1 MYSSIINVNNDPD
14 SNIIQKYCNDDII
27 SDFYTKSKSNFIK
40 KKRNLS
46 EPKNLAC
53 KNDKLGE
60 GGYGIVFK
68 DDLNILVAKKLISK
82 KNKKIFENEI
92 KYLELLK
99 KSEVR
104 NNVVHYYKSDEI
116 ENKYII
122 YLELCDGNLR
132 DFRKKITKKYNGKF
146 PLYMIQNIMKQ
157 INEVMKYLLTK
168 ERVSYNDM
176 KPENILYKT
185 IDEEKE
191 LYEFKLCDFGLVD
204 KLSKNDITTQISG
217 TGYYMEPEK
226 KKLYD
231 KDIHVYDK
239 ELSELYDLGNIM
251 HFLFF
256 GKKFTK
262 TSNKE
267 TGEFDELEE
276 EDKINKIEDEDFK
289 FILKNTNTQDVH
301 KIRVDD
307 YFKSNF
313 FKKDRKDLKDGIN
326 DNKYFKLKEDEA
338 IEIAKKITKIK
349 NPKQLDY
356 KYDIINE
363 KLSKEVEHFTSYL
376 ENNNFYF
383 VCYNNK
389 ENQIEIYKEN
399 KEKYSIREEN
409 EKIKIKK
416 KLENVNDI
424 LIYQNYILILSSP
437 ICYINIKKDFNQK
450 YIDKKNLFVKFITIE
465 DKKIFVYLNE
475 KNEINTFEIEI
486 KDNEFNIIK
495 EDFIIN
501 IENYDEKINNF
512 DCFKTSKNDI
522 LIYLFTDNLIQIYN
536 LFNKKLIF
544 NKKQETSP
552 KIKSVL
558 LTEIDNKI
566 YLIYLTKKDTKQL
579 INILKFKYENY
590 NENLIELTEVKEEKE
605 EKIVHHVN
613 SLMEKIKLF
622 NNRTLIIKCP
632 ANIQY
637 YDLKDKI
644 FIAYSKY
651 GHNIICDIKPCRHL
665 FYGDCVLGLRY
676 YNPDSKMVNIF
687 HLRDY
692 SYNYYNLKSLVI
704 KKINNEFFNEESNE
718 YIYHL
723 HHLDSREIR
732 LIDRLLFL
740 NKEEN
745 EAYKLI
751 ETKKKKNL

>member
-204 KLSKNDITTQISG
+204 KLSKNDIATQISG

-226 KKLYD
+226 KKLYE

-262 TSNKE
+262 TTNKE

-399 KEKYSIREEN
+399 NEKYSTREE
-409 EKIKIKK
+409 KKIIKINK

>member
-1 MYSSIINVNNDPD
+1 
-14 SNIIQKYCNDDII
+14 
-27 SDFYTKSKSNFIK
+27 
-40 KKRNLS
+40 
-46 EPKNLAC
+46 
-53 KNDKLGE
+53 
-60 GGYGIVFK
+60 
-68 DDLNILVAKKLISK
+68 
-82 KNKKIFENEI
+82 
-92 KYLELLK
+92 
-99 KSEVR
+99 
-104 NNVVHYYKSDEI
+104 
-116 ENKYII
+116 
-122 YLELCDGNLR
+122 
-132 DFRKKITKKYNGKF
+132 
-146 PLYMIQNIMKQ
+146 
-157 INEVMKYLLTK
+157 
-168 ERVSYNDM
+168 
-176 KPENILYKT
+176 
-185 IDEEKE
+185 
-191 LYEFKLCDFGLVD
+191 
-204 KLSKNDITTQISG
+204 
-217 TGYYMEPEK
+217 MEPEK

-338 IEIAKKITKIK
+338 IEIAEKITKIN

-356 KYDIINE
+356 KYNIINE
-363 KLSKEVEHFTSYL
+363 KLSKDVEHFTSYI

-399 KEKYSIREEN
+399 NEKYSTREE
-409 EKIKIKK
+409 KKIIKINK

-651 GHNIICDIKPCRHL
+651 GHNIICDIKPCKHL

>member
-204 KLSKNDITTQISG
+204 KLSKNDIATQISG

-226 KKLYD
+226 KKLYE

-262 TSNKE
+262 TTNKE

-363 KLSKEVEHFTSYL
+363 KLSKDVEHFTSYI

-399 KEKYSIREEN
+399 NEKYSIREEK
-409 EKIKIKK
+409 EIIKINK

>member
-1 MYSSIINVNNDPD
+1 MYSSIINVNCDPD
-14 SNIIQKYCNDDII
+14 SNIIKKYGNDDII
-27 SDFYTKSKSNFIK
+27 SDFYTNSKSNFIK

-46 EPKNLAC
+46 EPKNLTY
-53 KNDKLGE
+53 KNDKLGK

-122 YLELCDGNLR
+122 YLELCDGNLK

-349 NPKQLDY
+349 KPKQLDY
-356 KYDIINE
+356 KYNIINE

-399 KEKYSIREEN
+399 NDKYSTREE
-409 EKIKIKK
+409 KKIIKINK

-522 LIYLFTDNLIQIYN
+522 LIYLFTNKLIQIYN

-544 NKKQETSP
+544 NIKQETLP

-622 NNRTLIIKCP
+622 NNRILIIKCP

-651 GHNIICDIKPCRHL
+651 GHNIICDIKPCKHL

>member
-204 KLSKNDITTQISG
+204 KLSKNDIATQISG

-226 KKLYD
+226 KKLYE

>member
-1 MYSSIINVNNDPD
+1 MYSSIINVNCDPD
-14 SNIIQKYCNDDII
+14 SNIIKKYGNDDII
-27 SDFYTKSKSNFIK
+27 SDFYTNSKSNFIK

-46 EPKNLAC
+46 EPKNLTY
-53 KNDKLGE
+53 KNDKLGK

-122 YLELCDGNLR
+122 YLELCDGNLK

-356 KYDIINE
+356 KYNIINE
-363 KLSKEVEHFTSYL
+363 KLSKEVEHFTSYI

-389 ENQIEIYKEN
+389 ENKIEIYKEN
-399 KEKYSIREEN
+399 NEKYSIREE
-409 EKIKIKK
+409 KKPIKIN

-424 LIYQNYILILSSP
+424 LIYQNYILMLSSP

-522 LIYLFTDNLIQIYN
+522 LIYLFTDKLIQIYN

-622 NNRTLIIKCP
+622 NNRILIIKCP

-651 GHNIICDIKPCRHL
+651 GHNIICDIKPCKHL

>member
-1 MYSSIINVNNDPD
+1 MYSSIINVNCDPD
-14 SNIIQKYCNDDII
+14 SNIIKKYGNDDII
-27 SDFYTKSKSNFIK
+27 SDFYTNSKSNFIK

-46 EPKNLAC
+46 EPKNLTY
-53 KNDKLGE
+53 KNDKLGK

-122 YLELCDGNLR
+122 YLELCDGNLK

-356 KYDIINE
+356 KYNIINE

-399 KEKYSIREEN
+399 NEKYSTREE
-409 EKIKIKK
+409 KKIIKINK

-486 KDNEFNIIK
+486 KENEFNIIK

-651 GHNIICDIKPCRHL
+651 GHNIICDIKPCKHL

>member
-1 MYSSIINVNNDPD
+1 MYSSIINVNCDPD
-14 SNIIQKYCNDDII
+14 SNIIKKYGNDDII
-27 SDFYTKSKSNFIK
+27 SDFYTNSKSNFIK

-46 EPKNLAC
+46 EPKNLTY
-53 KNDKLGE
+53 KNDKLGK

-122 YLELCDGNLR
+122 YLELCDGNLK

-217 TGYYMEPEK
+217 TGYYMEPKK

-356 KYDIINE
+356 KYNIINE

-389 ENQIEIYKEN
+389 ENKIEIYKEN
-399 KEKYSIREEN
+399 NEKYSTREE
-409 EKIKIKK
+409 KKIIKINK

-495 EDFIIN
+495 EYFIIN

-522 LIYLFTDNLIQIYN
+522 LIYLFTDKLIQIYN

-622 NNRTLIIKCP
+622 NNRILIIKCP

-651 GHNIICDIKPCRHL
+651 GHNIICDIKPCKHL

>member
-1 MYSSIINVNNDPD
+1 MYSSIINVNCDPD
-14 SNIIQKYCNDDII
+14 SNIIKKYGNDDII
-27 SDFYTKSKSNFIK
+27 SDFYTNSKSNFIK

-46 EPKNLAC
+46 EPKNLTY
-53 KNDKLGE
+53 KNDKLGK

-122 YLELCDGNLR
+122 YLELCDGNLK

-204 KLSKNDITTQISG
+204 KLSKNDIATQISG

-226 KKLYD
+226 KKLYE

-356 KYDIINE
+356 KYNIINE

-409 EKIKIKK
+409 EKIKINK

-751 ETKKKKNL
+751 ETKKKKIL

>member
-204 KLSKNDITTQISG
+204 KLSKNDIATQISG

-226 KKLYD
+226 KKLYE

-262 TSNKE
+262 TTNKE

-363 KLSKEVEHFTSYL
+363 KLSKDVEHFTSYI

-399 KEKYSIREEN
+399 NEKYSIREEK
-409 EKIKIKK
+409 EIIKINK

-751 ETKKKKNL
+751 ETKRKKIL

>member
-1 MYSSIINVNNDPD
+1 MYSSIINVNCDPD
-14 SNIIQKYCNDDII
+14 SNIIKKYGNDDII
-27 SDFYTKSKSNFIK
+27 SDFYTNSKSNFIK

-68 DDLNILVAKKLISK
+68 DDLNVLVAKKLISK

-226 KKLYD
+226 KKLYE

-262 TSNKE
+262 TYNKE

-307 YFKSNF
+307 YFNSNF

-389 ENQIEIYKEN
+389 GNQIEIYKEN
-399 KEKYSIREEN
+399 NEKYSIREEK
-409 EKIKIKK
+409 EIIKINK

-424 LIYQNYILILSSP
+424 LVYQNYILILSSP

-579 INILKFKYENY
+579 INILKFEYENY

-644 FIAYSKY
+644 FIVYSKY

>member
-1 MYSSIINVNNDPD
+1 MYSSIINVNYDPD
-14 SNIIQKYCNDDII
+14 SNIIKKYGNDDII
-27 SDFYTKSKSNFIK
+27 SDFYTKSQSNFIK

-46 EPKNLAC
+46 EPKNLTY
-53 KNDKLGE
+53 KNDKLGK

-104 NNVVHYYKSDEI
+104 NNVVHYYKSE
-116 ENKYII
+116 ENEKKYII
-122 YLELCDGNLR
+122 YLELCDGNLK

-226 KKLYD
+226 KKLYE

-349 NPKQLDY
+349 NPQQLDY
-356 KYDIINE
+356 KNNIINE
-363 KLSKEVEHFTSYL
+363 KLSKDVEHFTSYIK
-376 ENNNFYF
+376 NNNFYF

-399 KEKYSIREEN
+399 N
-409 EKIKIKK
+409 EK
-416 KLENVNDI
+416 
-424 LIYQNYILILSSP
+424 
-437 ICYINIKKDFNQK
+437 
-450 YIDKKNLFVKFITIE
+450 
-465 DKKIFVYLNE
+465 
-475 KNEINTFEIEI
+475 
-486 KDNEFNIIK
+486 
-495 EDFIIN
+495 
-501 IENYDEKINNF
+501 
-512 DCFKTSKNDI
+512 
-522 LIYLFTDNLIQIYN
+522 
-536 LFNKKLIF
+536 
-544 NKKQETSP
+544 KKQE
-552 KIKSVL
+552 
-558 LTEIDNKI
+558 
-566 YLIYLTKKDTKQL
+566 
-579 INILKFKYENY
+579 
-590 NENLIELTEVKEEKE
+590 
-605 EKIVHHVN
+605 
-613 SLMEKIKLF
+613 
-622 NNRTLIIKCP
+622 
-632 ANIQY
+632 
-637 YDLKDKI
+637 
-644 FIAYSKY
+644 
-651 GHNIICDIKPCRHL
+651 
-665 FYGDCVLGLRY
+665 
-676 YNPDSKMVNIF
+676 
-687 HLRDY
+687 
-692 SYNYYNLKSLVI
+692 
-704 KKINNEFFNEESNE
+704 
-718 YIYHL
+718 
-723 HHLDSREIR
+723 
-732 LIDRLLFL
+732 
-740 NKEEN
+740 
-745 EAYKLI
+745 
-751 ETKKKKNL
+751 KKKKYLKLIKS

>member
-122 YLELCDGNLR
+122 YLELCDGNLK

-204 KLSKNDITTQISG
+204 KLSKNDITKQISG
-217 TGYYMEPEK
+217 TGYYMEDEK
-226 KKLYD
+226 KDIYD
-231 KDIHVYDK
+231 EDIHVYDK

-356 KYDIINE
+356 KYNIINE

-399 KEKYSIREEN
+399 NEKYSTREE
-409 EKIKIKK
+409 KKIIKINK

-651 GHNIICDIKPCRHL
+651 GHNIICDIKPCKHL